1 MPALQVGSLT
11 VSVAALSITHE
22 DLGTYRRRWD
32 GTLEVEQ
39 RGTFGRARVWDVVT
53 PPMPRTD
60 ADTLEAALVVAGTLE
75 LSGDEVPGGAQ
86 TCYLLGDSMERADR
100 RGRAATPT
108 GDLSTLRFRLAG
120 VDG

>member
-11 VSVAALSITHE
+11 VPVASLTVTFEEVA
-22 DLGTYRRRWD
+22 TYRRRWD

-53 PPMPRTD
+53 PPMARTD
-60 ADTLEAALVVAGTLE
+60 ADTLESALLVAGTLE

-86 TCYLLGDSMERADR
+86 TCYLAAGSLERADR
-100 RGRAATPT
+100 RGRGTTPT
-108 GDLSTLRFRLAG
+108 GDLSTLRFRAAG